1 MSDDTKLSFME
12 HVRELRS
19 CLLRTVIALIVA
31 LVICFG
37 ITYCFKDFVFGILTS
52 PAVEQLPDLPIVFT
66 EVTEMMATYIKVTLY
81 CALVLILP
89 FVIYQM
95 VMFIRPALTR
105 RERGYLYVLLPSIFV
120 LFAAGAVF
128 AYFILLPPAFKFL
141 LTFGGDVA
149 EPMIKIGNYISV
161 LTRLVFWI
169 GICFEIPLIMF
180 FLTKIGV
187 VRPEWLSK
195 YRRFA
200 YIAAFILGA
209 IITPTFDPVN
219 QTLVAVPIVFLYE
232 FGILLSKLAGRK
244 KAELASSGS

>member
-1 MSDDTKLSFME
+1 MSDDEKLTFMG
-12 HVRELRS
+12 HLRELRS

-31 LVICFG
+31 LLVCFC
-37 ITYCFKDFVFGILTS
+37 ITYYFKDFVFGFLTA
-52 PAVEQLPDLPIVFT
+52 PAIEQLPELPIVFT
-66 EVTEMMATYIKVTLY
+66 EVTEMMATYIKVALY
-81 CALVLILP
+81 SALVLVLP
-89 FVIYQM
+89 FVIYQL
-95 VMFIRPALTR
+95 VMFIRPALTTQ
-105 RERGYLYVLLPSIFV
+105 ERGYLYLLLPSIFV

-128 AYFILLPPAFKFL
+128 AYFVLLPPAFNFL

-149 EPMIKIGNYISV
+149 EPMIKIGNYVSV

-169 GICFEIPLIMF
+169 GMCFEIPLILF

-200 YIAAFILGA
+200 YVAAFILGA

-219 QTLVAVPIVFLYE
+219 QSLVAVPIIFLYE
-232 FGILLSKLAGRK
+232 LGILLSKLARRK
-244 KAELASSGS
+244 KAEPASADS

>member
-1 MSDDTKLSFME
+1 MSDDTKLSFMG
-12 HVRELRS
+12 HLGELRS
-19 CLLRTVIALIVA
+19 CLLRTAIALIVA

-37 ITYCFKDFVFGILTS
+37 MTYCFKDFVFGILTS
-52 PAVEQLPDLPIVFT
+52 PAIEQLPDLPIVFT

-81 CALVLILP
+81 CALVLVLP

-95 VMFIRPALTR
+95 VMFIRPALTK

-219 QTLVAVPIVFLYE
+219 QSLVAVPIVFLYE

-244 KAELASSGS
+244 KAELASTGS

>member
-1 MSDDTKLSFME
+1 MSDDTKLTFMG
-12 HVRELRS
+12 HVGELRS
-19 CLLRTVIALIVA
+19 CLLRTVIALTVA

-37 ITYCFKDFVFGILTS
+37 ITYCFKDFIFGILTA
-52 PAVEQLPDLPIVFT
+52 PAIEQLPDLPIVFT
-66 EVTEMMATYIKVTLY
+66 EVTEMMATYIKVTLC
-81 CALVLILP
+81 CALVLVLP
-89 FVIYQM
+89 FAVYQM

-149 EPMIKIGNYISV
+149 EPMIKIGNYVSV

-200 YIAAFILGA
+200 YVAAFILGA

-219 QTLVAVPIVFLYE
+219 QSLVAVPIVFLYE

-244 KAELASSGS
+244 KAELASTGS

>member
-1 MSDDTKLSFME
+1 MG
-12 HVRELRS
+12 HVGELRS

-37 ITYCFKDFVFGILTS
+37 ITYFFKDFVFGILTS
-52 PAVEQLPDLPIVFT
+52 PAIEQLPDLPIVFT

-81 CALVLILP
+81 CALVLVLP
-89 FVIYQM
+89 FVIYKM

-128 AYFILLPPAFKFL
+128 AYFVLLPPAFKFL

-244 KAELASSGS
+244 KAEPASTES

>member
-1 MSDDTKLSFME
+1 
-12 HVRELRS
+12 
-19 CLLRTVIALIVA
+19 
-31 LVICFG
+31 
-37 ITYCFKDFVFGILTS
+37 
-52 PAVEQLPDLPIVFT
+52 
-66 EVTEMMATYIKVTLY
+66 
-81 CALVLILP
+81 
-89 FVIYQM
+89 
-95 VMFIRPALTR
+95 
-105 RERGYLYVLLPSIFV
+105 
-120 LFAAGAVF
+120 
-128 AYFILLPPAFKFL
+128 
-141 LTFGGDVA
+141 
-149 EPMIKIGNYISV
+149 MIKIGNYISV

-244 KAELASSGS
+244 KAELASTGS